1 MVRFITSCLSYGE
14 GAYALMLKLG
24 SSCGE
29 DVSALMLELGL
40 SCG

>member
-14 GAYALMLKLG
+14 GACVLMLKLG
-24 SSCGE
+24 LSCGE
-29 DVSALMLELGL
+29 DVCALMLELGL